1 MTPVLESRSL
11 DPAEV
16 EKFSKI
22 AAEWWNPKGKFAVLH
37 VFNPVRLAYIKEQVT
52 ARFARDPFARRP
64 FEGLRFLDIGCG
76 GGLLTEPMARLGAE
90 ITGVDPSEKN
100 IGTARVHADEQDLT
114 IDYRAATAEHLA
126 EAGETFDVILN
137 MEVIEHVADP
147 EAFVATCA
155 QLLKPN
161 GLIFIA
167 TLNRTLKS
175 FGLAIVGAEYVLGWL
190 PKGTH
195 QWEKFVTPEEL
206 ETWLAAAGLKQLDRT
221 GVTYNPFS
229 GEWRRARD
237 LDVNYML
244 VAQKLSVAS

>member
-1 MTPVLESRSL
+1 MTTPSQAKSL

-52 ARFARDPFARRP
+52 ARFARDPFERRP

-90 ITGVDPSEKN
+90 IVGVDPSEKN
-100 IGTARVHADEQDLT
+100 ISTARVHADEQDLA
-114 IDYRAATAEHLA
+114 IDYRAETAEDLA
-126 EAGETFDVILN
+126 AKGETFDVILN

-147 EAFVATCA
+147 EAFVRTCSA
-155 QLLKPN
+155 LLKPN
-161 GLIFIA
+161 GVIFIA

-195 QWEKFVTPEEL
+195 HWEKFITPEEL
-206 ETWLAAAGLKQLDRT
+206 EAWLQTSGLRQLDST
-221 GVTYNPFS
+221 GVTFNPFKN
-229 GEWRRARD
+229 EWRRARD
-237 LDVNYML
+237 MDVNYML
-244 VAQKLSVAS
+244 VAQKPGN

>member
-1 MTPVLESRSL
+1 MTPLPTAPSL

-37 VFNPVRLAYIKEQVT
+37 VFNPVRLAYIKEQVA

-90 ITGVDPSEKN
+90 ITGIDPSEKN
-100 IGTARVHADEQDLT
+100 IATASVHAQEQDLA
-114 IDYRAATAEHLA
+114 IDYRAMTAEALA
-126 EAGETFDVILN
+126 ETGATFDVILN

-147 EAFVATCA
+147 KAFVATCA
-155 QLLKPN
+155 RLLKPG
-161 GLIFIA
+161 GLIFVA

-175 FGLAIVGAEYVLGWL
+175 FGLAIIGAEYVLGWL

-195 QWEKFVTPEEL
+195 QWEKFITPDEL
-206 ETWLAAAGLKQLDRT
+206 EAWLTESGLKQLDRT

-229 GEWRRARD
+229 SEWRRARD
-237 LDVNYML
+237 MDVNYML
-244 VAQKLSVAS
+244 VAQKPGN